1 MRFEEML
8 DSEPAAKPAPMITV
22 EDGKSEPAAAP
33 RTPPL
38 IVLRTGTDRLP
49 IFMTH
54 GLGGTVSD
62 LQDLATHINSE
73 NPIFGIQARGL
84 DGLDEPHRSIEDMAV
99 FALDAIKQVQ
109 RRGPYLL
116 VGYSLGGLVML
127 EAAQRLSSNA
137 EDVLLLAMLETY
149 PHRRFLSLAQR
160 ARISGRLV
168 RSHVS
173 QAMRLPLRGAVS
185 YIAHRVKRKLLISS
199 KGYDG
204 VSFPPPPGTSLP
216 PQMQQVRDSAYLAW
230 TRYRPHHYR
239 GKIAFVRAEVSSEFP
254 DDPAA
259 VWGGL
264 AEELQVE
271 TVPGDHSGILTTH
284 FKSLASTLSR
294 YLREA
299 IERKCR
305 SY

>member
-1 MRFEEML
+1 
-8 DSEPAAKPAPMITV
+8 MITAQN
-22 EDGKSEPAAAP
+22 GKSEQVAAP
-33 RTPPL
+33 RIPPL
-38 IVLRTGTDRLP
+38 SLLRPGTGKLP

-54 GLGGTVSD
+54 GLGGRVSD
-62 LQDLATHINSE
+62 LHDLATHINSE
-73 NPIFGIQARGL
+73 NPIFGIQARGI
-84 DGLDEPHRSIEDMAV
+84 DGLDEPHHSVEDMAV
-99 FALDAIKQVQ
+99 FSLDAIKQVQ
-109 RRGPYLL
+109 SRGPYVL

-127 EAAQRLSSNA
+127 EAAQRLSSNG
-137 EDVLLLAMLETY
+137 EDVVLLAMMETY

-160 ARISGRLV
+160 ARINGRLV
-168 RSHVS
+168 RNHVS

-185 YIAHRVKRKLLISS
+185 YIAHRAKRKLLIASE
-199 KGYDG
+199 GYDR
-204 VSFPPPPGTSLP
+204 VSLPPPPGTSLSP
-216 PQMQQVRDSAYLAW
+216 LMQHVRDSAYLAW
-230 TRYRPHHYR
+230 TRYRPRYYR
-239 GKIAFVRAEVSSEFP
+239 GKIAFVRAAVSSEFP
-254 DDPAA
+254 CDPAA

-264 AEELQVE
+264 VDEFQVE

>member
-1 MRFEEML
+1 ML

-22 EDGKSEPAAAP
+22 EDGKSEPAAAA

-54 GLGGTVSD
+54 GLGGTVSE

-84 DGLDEPHRSIEDMAV
+84 DGLDEPHRSIEDMAM

-137 EDVLLLAMLETY
+137 EDVLLLAMLE
-149 PHRRFLSLAQR
+149 

-185 YIAHRVKRKLLISS
+185 YIAHRAKRKLLISS
-199 KGYDG
+199 EGHDR
-204 VSFPPPPGTSLP
+204 VSFPPPPGSSLP
-216 PQMQQVRDSAYLAW
+216 PQMQQLRDSAYLAW
-230 TRYRPHHYR
+230 TRYRPYYYR

-299 IERKCR
+299 LERKCR
-305 SY
+305 S

>member
-1 MRFEEML
+1 
-8 DSEPAAKPAPMITV
+8 MITTQN
-22 EDGKSEPAAAP
+22 GKSEQAAAL
-33 RTPPL
+33 RIPPL
-38 IVLRTGTDRLP
+38 SLLRPGTDKLP

-54 GLGGTVSD
+54 GLGGSVSD
-62 LQDLATHINSE
+62 LHDLATHINSE
-73 NPIFGIQARGL
+73 NPIFGIQARGI
-84 DGLDEPHRSIEDMAV
+84 DGLEEPHHRVEDMAL
-99 FALDAIKQVQ
+99 FSLDAIKQVQ
-109 RRGPYLL
+109 PRGPYLL

-127 EAAQRLSSNA
+127 EAAQRLSSNG
-137 EDVLLLAMLETY
+137 EDVVLLALLESY
-149 PHRRFLSLAQR
+149 PHRRFLSMAQR
-160 ARISGRLV
+160 ARINGRLV
-168 RSHVS
+168 RKRVS

-185 YIAHRVKRKLLISS
+185 YIVRRAKRRLLFASE
-199 KGYDG
+199 GYG
-204 VSFPPPPGTSLP
+204 RVSFPPPPGTSLSP
-216 PQMQQVRDSAYLAW
+216 LMQHVRDSAYLAW
-230 TRYRPHHYR
+230 TRYRPHYYR
-239 GKIAFVRAEVSSEFP
+239 GKIAFVRAAVSSEFP

-264 AEELQVE
+264 ADEIQVE